1 MGNFGGWGYN
11 EGVRDGDA
19 LGWGWGSCP
28 QTRCRAVT
36 PTSRR
41 CCIKP
46 GWKICSGGRASLG
59 QPGLFG
65 LRGGCFGSCCR
76 CVLEERGMSG
86 AGKKK
91 NPVISSAPDLSP
103 PCCRAANAAG
113 PVQRNT
119 NRKTSVFRQLWTT
132 GSTKTGCPAP
142 PRPLN
147 SHPQKQLPPLHIGW
161 RGREDSSPYLPP
173 LVSRPPGGAFN
184 QNRGNGR
191 LGQPDST
198 GDAGGDAWGTPTLGA
213 PGASRTPFPPPAPP
227 WPPTRTP
234 R

>member
-91 NPVISSAPDLSP
+91 KIPLSLLLPICHLPAAELQMLPGRCREIPTERLRFSGSCGPQAAP
-103 PCCRAANAAG
+103 RQG
-113 PVQRNT
+113 VQ
-119 NRKTSVFRQLWTT
+119 
-132 GSTKTGCPAP
+132 
-142 PRPLN
+142 
-147 SHPQKQLPPLHIGW
+147 HLPGH
-161 RGREDSSPYLPP
+161 
-173 LVSRPPGGAFN
+173 
-184 QNRGNGR
+184 
-191 LGQPDST
+191 
-198 GDAGGDAWGTPTLGA
+198 
-213 PGASRTPFPPPAPP
+213 
-227 WPPTRTP
+227 
-234 R
+234 

>member
-91 NPVISSAPDLSP
+91 KSRYLFCSRSVTSLLQSCK
-103 PCCRAANAAG
+103 CCRASAEKYQPKDFGFPAA
-113 PVQRNT
+113 VDHRQHQDRVSS
-119 NRKTSVFRQLWTT
+119 TS
-132 GSTKTGCPAP
+132 PAT
-142 PRPLN
+142 
-147 SHPQKQLPPLHIGW
+147 
-161 RGREDSSPYLPP
+161 E
-173 LVSRPPGGAFN
+173 
-184 QNRGNGR
+184 
-191 LGQPDST
+191 
-198 GDAGGDAWGTPTLGA
+198 
-213 PGASRTPFPPPAPP
+213 
-227 WPPTRTP
+227 
-234 R
+234 